1 MPTFHTSA
9 LCFHTSLLNVTGID
23 NLLLFNIL
31 GLPATH
37 VSMGTNQ
44 RGMPIG
50 LQVVAAQ
57 YQDKLCLKVA
67 AELEAVFHGW
77 VPPVPHDT

>member
-1 MPTFHTSA
+1 M
-9 LCFHTSLLNVTGID
+9 
-23 NLLLFNIL
+23 LLFNVL

-37 VSMGTNQ
+37 VPMGTNQ

-77 VPPVPHDT
+77 VPPVPHATNTK